1 MTNLNT
7 VLKERHH
14 FANKSPYTQNYYF
27 SCKINPVNSKGTPP
41 RIFIGRTDAEAEAS
55 ILWAPDGKS
64 RFTGKDLD
72 ARKDRGQEE
81 KGWQRMR

>member
-27 SCKINPVNSKGTPP
+27 SCKINPVNSKGTQP
-41 RIFIGRTDAEAEAS
+41 RIFIGRTDAEAEAPT
-55 ILWAPDGKS
+55 LWVSNAKS
-64 RFTGKDLD
+64 RLI
-72 ARKDRGQEE
+72 RKD
-81 KGWQRMR
+81 